1 MIPQE
6 KKSNVIEFLNRDER
20 KDIKKKEYRFNRN
33 LADREVSVD
42 MTENAYLEKYI
53 EKLENDRI
61 EQEKRIST
69 NMQHMEQR
77 ITEERR
83 LSEERMEKRFEQTMQ
98 AVENSNKKIDDLSNK
113 LDGTYKWIWGTCL
126 ATIIGIA
133 AMVITVFVSK

>member
-6 KKSNVIEFLNRDER
+6 KKSNVIEILNRDER

-98 AVENSNKKIDDLSNK
+98 AVENSNKKIDGLSDK
-113 LDGTYKWIWGTCL
+113 LDSTYKWIVGTCL

-133 AMVITVFVSK
+133 AMVVTVMVSK

>member
-6 KKSNVIEFLNRDER
+6 KKSNVIEILNRDER

-133 AMVITVFVSK
+133 TMVITVFVSK